1 MINCVRHSVP
11 RRSKVESQRVRSHD
25 VAERDVG
32 RNFSPRREEEG
43 LLAERWGN
51 RWWRKGV
58 RRKDACTRM
67 RTHLVSWPG
76 ALAGPGGQECAVACG
91 WDPPVSVP
99 ACSPSPHTS
108 RLFILHCGKITAP
121 AVSSG
126 PCKVYIACPEV
137 HVYNTILPNSPS
149 HKAETN
155 WHISP
160 ICKHYWVDLTQLT
173 KDSFSV
179 SLMQR
184 NKFTKTRVCNAFEKY

>member
-1 MINCVRHSVP
+1 MIKCVRHSVP

-32 RNFSPRREEEG
+32 RNFSFRWEEEG

-76 ALAGPGGQECAVACG
+76 ALAGSGGRECAVACG
-91 WDPPVSVP
+91 WDPPVSVL
-99 ACSPSPHTS
+99 ACPPSPHTS

-137 HVYNTILPNSPS
+137 HVYSTILPNSPS
-149 HKAETN
+149 HKERRQTGILAL
-155 WHISP
+155 
-160 ICKHYWVDLTQLT
+160 Y
-173 KDSFSV
+173 V
-179 SLMQR
+179 SIIELI
-184 NKFTKTRVCNAFEKY
+184 

>member
-1 MINCVRHSVP
+1 MCA
-11 RRSKVESQRVRSHD
+11 SQRSTAVKGGESESAKSRCGQ
-25 VAERDVG
+25 AWCGQKLQFPTRG
-32 RNFSPRREEEG
+32 RG
-43 LLAERWGN
+43 WGN

-76 ALAGPGGQECAVACG
+76 ALAGSGGRECAVACG
-91 WDPPVSVP
+91 WDPPVSVL
-99 ACSPSPHTS
+99 ACPPSPHTS

-137 HVYNTILPNSPS
+137 HSSQLPESQR
-149 HKAETN
+149 AETN
-155 WHISP
+155 WHISS